1 MKILISYESCW
12 QNSFLSG
19 SDDKPIS
26 NKNLREF
33 KASSKS
39 KEGPDIRNIDK
50 ATIFGVLSR
59 LIGDQRKL
67 WQARQSEDYYFK
79 DIESSISVHHL
90 DFISYTETAFITNK
104 SEDRPAQSSFIGVLP
119 EETSLFF
126 GEYSKNLW
134 SVLDM
139 SLDEVMN
146 FILNPKASLEPFG
159 KASPNREIRHRIS
172 DISALSPLI
181 LLDKRI
187 QDAELKIEK
196 EKNRHGEKIES
207 GKSLS
212 EQDKNKLYGLI
223 EECLELKNSENNK
236 SFNQKLLSVLDVLK
250 ARFSQK
256 DAEKEGKFEKDVIYP
271 MSIYAAALYLMRDEM
286 EKLKIDIS
294 PFKTQRGGI
303 PGFSTSGFN
312 GIREFLNP
320 LAGGQKKCGGTPTEL
335 TKSSGT
341 LEIQID
347 IPKDKAKQLEEMI
360 EAAGVSSFYLGKKG
374 LAYVEEIT
382 I

>member
-1 MKILISYESCW
+1 MKITISYESCW

-26 NKNLREF
+26 SENQRKF

-39 KEGPDIRNIDK
+39 KEGADIREINTP
-50 ATIFGVLSR
+50 TILGVLSR

-67 WQARQSEDYYFK
+67 WQARNSDDYFFK
-79 DIESSISVHHL
+79 DIETAISFSHYKKL
-90 DFISYTETAFITNK
+90 SYTETAFITNK

-119 EETSLFF
+119 DDVPLFF

-134 SVLDM
+134 SVLNL
-139 SLDEVMN
+139 SLDEVLD
-146 FILNPKASLEPFG
+146 FILNPRAIKEPLG
-159 KASPNREIRHRIS
+159 RASPNREIRHRI
-172 DISALSPLI
+172 DEISALNPLI
-181 LLDKRI
+181 LLAVRI
-187 QDAELKIEK
+187 KDAESKVEK
-196 EKNRHGEKIES
+196 EKDRHEEKMKS
-207 GKSLS
+207 GKALS
-212 EQDKNKLYGLI
+212 VQDKNKLHNLI
-223 EECLELKNSENNK
+223 EVCSELKNSEDAK
-236 SFNQKLLSVLDVLK
+236 ALNQKLLSVLEILKVQFPPKDV
-250 ARFSQK
+250 
-256 DAEKEGKFEKDVIYP
+256 ETENKFAKDVIYP

-294 PFKTQRGGI
+294 SFKTKKGGI

-320 LAGGQKKCGGTPTEL
+320 LTGGQKRCGGTPTEL